1 MSVPRASISVND
13 NGTFGY
19 DNLTVA
25 DLIEV
30 PFKLTNFYDA
40 FSGFFGYYVTDNESE
55 TVDKHYI

>member
-25 DLIEV
+25 DLIEFPLNSPTFMMHSV
-30 PFKLTNFYDA
+30 ASSAT
-40 FSGFFGYYVTDNESE
+40 T
-55 TVDKHYI
+55 